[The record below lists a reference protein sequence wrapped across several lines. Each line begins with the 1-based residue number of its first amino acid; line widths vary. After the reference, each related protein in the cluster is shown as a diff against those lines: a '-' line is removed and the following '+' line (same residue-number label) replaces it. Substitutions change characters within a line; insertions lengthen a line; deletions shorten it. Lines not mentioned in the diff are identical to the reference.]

1 MYITVGGMRK
11 ELEKWFGNA
20 TVNDGLQRV
29 GVRGYKRVF
38 GT

>member
-1 MYITVGGMRK
+1 MYITVGGNGK

-20 TVNDGLQRV
+20 TVNVGLQRV
-29 GVRGYKRVF
+29 GVRKYKRVF